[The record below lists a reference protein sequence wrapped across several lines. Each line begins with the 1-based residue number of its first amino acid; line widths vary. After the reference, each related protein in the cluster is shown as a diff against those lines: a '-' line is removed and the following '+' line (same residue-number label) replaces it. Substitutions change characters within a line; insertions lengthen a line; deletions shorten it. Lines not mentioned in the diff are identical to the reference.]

1 MDQTTINRAP
11 KIEAVTSADE
21 MLDFQQLV
29 RMVPI
34 ADSLARYVVGLV
46 RATRPEDGGAPDF
59 VKKYVNY
66 GGSIRAAQFIVL
78 AAKARALSRKRY
90 HVAYDDITAVIVP
103 VLRHRILLNFHAESD
118 SHRQRR
124 DSQSPGGPRCAA
136 QGDLVQRF
144 LEPAVLAGISSLDLV
159 AKTVVDGFVA
169 GLHRS
174 PDFGFSQE
182 FAEYRAYAPGDDL
195 RHVDWNLFA
204 RTERCYLKRYRGE
217 TNSQLTML
225 LDASNS
231 MEYTSGP
238 PKKMDYAR
246 FIAASLFYLAIHN
259 QRDAAGV
266 IVFDEKV
273 RDVVRPSTRPGQL
286 ARLFAA
292 LERAEPH
299 ARTDFAKPLHH
310 FQELLHRRGI
320 AIVISDF
327 YEDPETIVRTVEPLR
342 FRGNE
347 VVLFHIL
354 DPEEIRPSP
363 EELRDPCRPRDGAE
377 NRSGSRIRQ
386 DVVPRQD

>member
-1 MDQTTINRAP
+1 M
-11 KIEAVTSADE
+11 
-21 MLDFQQLV
+21 
-29 RMVPI
+29 
-34 ADSLARYVVGLV
+34 
-46 RATRPEDGGAPDF
+46 
-59 VKKYVNY
+59 
-66 GGSIRAAQFIVL
+66 
-78 AAKARALSRKRY
+78 
-90 HVAYDDITAVIVP
+90 
-103 VLRHRILLNFHAESD
+103 
-118 SHRQRR
+118 
-124 DSQSPGGPRCAA
+124 
-136 QGDLVQRF
+136 QRF

-182 FAEYRAYAPGDDL
+182 FAEYRAYTPGDDL

-217 TNSQLTML
+217 TNSQLTIL

-231 MEYTSGP
+231 MEYASVP

-259 QRDAAGV
+259 QRDAAGL

-286 ARLFAA
+286 ARLFAG

-327 YEDPETIVRTVEPLR
+327 YEDPETIVRTIEPLR

-354 DPEEIRPSP
+354 DPDEIRPT
-363 EELRDPCRPRDGAE
+363 LK
-377 NRSGSRIRQ
+377 GSAVLVDLETEQ
-386 DVVPRQD
+386 KMEVVPEYARTSYRARINAHIEQLRSRTRAAGMDYELLVTDRPLDAALRSYLALRKERN